1 MGGLR
6 GSALSAALLVG
17 MATFTWTAL
26 LDERARS
33 SVKNATS
40 STINLLDHLI
50 GLYMS
55 DGREQSP
62 IDDEQNRQWVRQQWK
77 DIGY

>member
-17 MATFTWTAL
+17 AATFTWTAL
-26 LDERARS
+26 LDERART
-33 SVKNATS
+33 SVRNATKA
-40 STINLLDHLI
+40 TVDLLDHLI

-55 DGREQSP
+55 DGREPSP

-77 DIGY
+77 DTGY